1 MRAYTQ
7 IFRELPTKT
16 LRKQVSLRPQQRR
29 ANQRMKE
36 VKNLTPMRSLTTKEL
51 MLSARSKM
59 SLMKKEKSQKKSS
72 NLELARKNQI

>member
-51 MLSARSKM
+51 MSSARSKM

-72 NLELARKNQI
+72 NLELARKNRI